1 MRAETLLNKLDRR
14 RVVYPAVAV
23 LLGSFFVLAVT
34 SVRDKCASSDE
45 VVHLL
50 AGASYWK
57 LGDYRIDPEN
67 GNLPQ
72 RWMALPLLGGHLA
85 LPSFNDYFHLNE
97 WPLAQ
102 LFFYELGND
111 PDAMLLAGRL
121 MIALVAAGLGV
132 LVYAWSSRLFG
143 RGGGLISAVLY
154 CFSTAV
160 LANGHLATSDVTA
173 ALCFLA
179 SVGCLWRMLHRFT
192 PWTVLGSAAV
202 MGLLFVSKMSAM
214 LVVPMGVLLI
224 AIRLIC
230 PEALAVACG
239 RFRRQVASRLGQ
251 LGLFVGATVVHAAVV
266 VLVIWA
272 FYGFRYSAIRP
283 DLAGREQFDAEW
295 QRILSEP
302 FPLQGPIV
310 FACDHRL
317 LPEGFLHGL
326 GYVLHFAHG
335 RWAFAAGQYSF
346 YGWWWFFPYC
356 FLIKTPLSLFVVLIL
371 AVVAA
376 VMGWRRGAVG
386 GARPMKSA
394 LWEGFYRTA
403 PLWVLL
409 AVYWATA
416 IISKINIGHRHI
428 LVTYPAMFILAGST
442 ISLFRRGWLSQLG
455 WVLGLSLVAYV
466 GEGLWTWPN
475 YLAYFN
481 QLVGGPRYGY
491 RQLVDSSLDWGQDLP
506 GLKRWLDRQGLSDP
520 SSPTPVY
527 LSYFGTGSPTYYRI
541 RAQRL
546 QGFVDADLW
555 DSRPVVG
562 VLTGGVYCVSA
573 SMLPMVLIEPRGN
586 WSAFYEGQYR
596 LARAWFDEFI
606 ALPPEVQREKIRTQ
620 AQQITQYVTAYDALR
635 FGRLMAYLRHRPVDD
650 EVGGSILIYRLSEE
664 EVRRA
669 LDPNRPPAEMT
680 DDQVPLWMKLGL
692 R

>member
-1 MRAETLLNKLDRR
+1 MKAETLPNTLDRR

-23 LLGSFFVLAVT
+23 LLGSFFILAIT

-57 LGDYRIDPEN
+57 LGDYRVDPEN

-72 RWMALPLLGGHLA
+72 RWMVLPLLVGRIA
-85 LPSFNDYFHLNE
+85 LPPFHERPYLNE
-97 WPLAQ
+97 WSFAQ
-102 LFFYELGND
+102 LFMYEVGND
-111 PDAMLLAGRL
+111 PDAMLLAGRV

-192 PWTVLGSAAV
+192 PWTVLGSAGV

-224 AIRLIC
+224 AIRLIR

-272 FYGFRYSAIRP
+272 FYGFRYSALRP

-326 GYVLHFAHG
+326 GYVLHFARG

-371 AVVAA
+371 AGAA
-376 VMGWRRGAVG
+376 AALAWRRGSGPAAG
-386 GARPMKSA
+386 TKAAAWKA
-394 LWEGFYRTA
+394 FYRTT
-403 PLWVLL
+403 PLWVLFG
-409 AVYWATA
+409 VYWATA
-416 IISKINIGHRHI
+416 IASKINIGHRHI
-428 LVTYPAMFILAGST
+428 LLTYPVLFILAGSA
-442 ISLFRRGWLSQLG
+442 ISLLRRGWRSVLA
-455 WVLGLSLVAYV
+455 WVLGLSLLAYAA
-466 GEGLWTWPN
+466 EGLWTWPN

-481 QLVGGPRYGY
+481 QWVGGPRYGY
-491 RQLVDSSLDWGQDLP
+491 RHLVDSSLDWGQDLP
-506 GLKRWLDRQGLSDP
+506 GLKHWLDRQHLSDP
-520 SSPTPVY
+520 SSTTPVY
-527 LSYFGTGSPTYYRI
+527 LSYFGTGSPTYYDI
-541 RAQRL
+541 RAIRL

-555 DSRPVVG
+555 DSRPVMG
-562 VLTGGVYCVSA
+562 VLRGGVYCISA
-573 SMLPMVLIEPRGN
+573 SMLPMVLIEPRGP
-586 WSAFYEGQYR
+586 WSMYSEDQYR
-596 LARAWFDEFI
+596 QGLAWFQWFL
-606 ALPPEVQREKIRTQ
+606 ALPPA
-620 AQQITQYVTAYDALR
+620 AQQEEFRTRGEEVVRRNANAFDALR
-635 FGRLMAYLRHRPVDD
+635 LGRLTAYLRHRRVDE
-650 EVGGSILIYRLSEE
+650 EVGYSILIFRLSDQ
-664 EVRRA
+664 EVADA
-669 LDPNRPPAEMT
+669 LDPNRRPAELT
-680 DDQVPLWMKLGL
+680 DDQVPLSTKLGL